1 MQHLPIPAIHMEK
14 EFGWTGKISG
24 AESQGISKV
33 SQTVLARLM
42 VFQIRYPFAGS
53 LALWGEGLEKRQ
65 WFLLALMPD
74 TSVSPSMLL
83 MPFKLQP
90 WC

>member
-1 MQHLPIPAIHMEK
+1 MQYEPRPTLHLEKQLGWAHKLGGMESL
-14 EFGWTGKISG
+14 E
-24 AESQGISKV
+24 ISKV
-33 SQTVLARLM
+33 GPTVLARLM

-83 MPFKLQP
+83 MPFKLPPQR
-90 WC
+90 